1 MEKEESSNN
10 LAVSTKGKRLSC
22 NLRVKQN
29 RVVLDRML
37 KKKRDFQWISKQ
49 SLAPKNLMGV
59 QNLDKEWSYT
69 VLSTVG
75 APEKPQF

>member
-1 MEKEESSNN
+1 MEIEESSND

-37 KKKRDFQWISKQ
+37 KKKGFSV
-49 SLAPKNLMGV
+49 NLQTEPGTQRFNGCAKLRQGMEIYSSVYSG
-59 QNLDKEWSYT
+59 
-69 VLSTVG
+69 
-75 APEKPQF
+75 

>member
-37 KKKRDFQWISKQ
+37 KKKRDFQ
-49 SLAPKNLMGV
+49 
-59 QNLDKEWSYT
+59 
-69 VLSTVG
+69 
-75 APEKPQF
+75 

>member
-37 KKKRDFQWISKQ
+37 KKKGFSV
-49 SLAPKNLMGV
+49 NLQTEPGTQKFNGCAKLRQGMELYSSVYSG
-59 QNLDKEWSYT
+59 
-69 VLSTVG
+69 ST
-75 APEKPQF
+75 

>member
-37 KKKRDFQWISKQ
+37 KKKGFSV
-49 SLAPKNLMGV
+49 NLQTEPGTQKFNGCAKLRQGMELYSSVYSGC
-59 QNLDKEWSYT
+59 T
-69 VLSTVG
+69 
-75 APEKPQF
+75 

>member
-1 MEKEESSNN
+1 MEIEESSND

-37 KKKRDFQWISKQ
+37 KKKGIFSESPNRAWH
-49 SLAPKNLMGV
+49 PKI
-59 QNLDKEWSYT
+59 
-69 VLSTVG
+69 
-75 APEKPQF
+75 

>member
-1 MEKEESSNN
+1 MEIEESSND

-37 KKKRDFQWISKQ
+37 KKKGFSV
-49 SLAPKNLMGV
+49 NLQTEPGTQRFNGCAKLRQGMELYSSVYSG
-59 QNLDKEWSYT
+59 
-69 VLSTVG
+69 ST
-75 APEKPQF
+75 